1 MNIRPYVEV
10 TPPHIKTYRDRADY
24 GSQSA
29 IAPKNPNAPM
39 QFWSDTSL
47 QGGAGL
53 LDYWSSFL
61 EPAATPQG
69 TKAYK
74 FIARD
79 EKGKPKLTAI
89 NSRDFYA
96 TYESSLSI
104 VNTYREFSFMF
115 PLGVPYLEEK
125 QVPTT
130 EASTVNVEGGTLPAR
145 DYPVEFRTDTMFV
158 IDPKTGDVGVIQYQE
173 FIKAARSVVTLTDD
187 QKIATIRGICD
198 SPMPAAAKL
207 DAIRVAAQKAP
218 VAGEV
223 I

>member
-10 TPPHIKTYRDRADY
+10 TPPHIKTYRDRADW

-29 IAPKNPNAPM
+29 IAPSNPAAPM
-39 QFWSDTSL
+39 QFWADTSL
-47 QGGAGL
+47 QGGQYNTFDWGA
-53 LDYWSSFL
+53 FL
-61 EPAATPQG
+61 TPG
-69 TKAYK
+69 SRAYR

-79 EKGKPKLTAI
+79 AAGKPKLTPI
-89 NSRDFYA
+89 NGKEFYA
-96 TYESSLSI
+96 TYGSSLSVI
-104 VNTYREFSFMF
+104 NTYREFSFMF
-115 PLGVPYLEEK
+115 PLGVPYIEEK
-125 QVPTT
+125 QVPTS

-145 DYPVEFRTDTMFV
+145 DYPVEFRTDQMFV
-158 IDPKTGDVGVIQYQE
+158 IDPKSGDVGVIQYQE
-173 FIKAARSVVTLTDD
+173 FTKAARSVVTLTDD

>member
-10 TPPHIKTYRDRADY
+10 TPPHIKTFRDRADW

-29 IAPKNPNAPM
+29 IAPSNPAAPM
-39 QFWSDTSL
+39 QFWADTSL
-47 QGGAGL
+47 QGGQYNTFDWGA
-53 LDYWSSFL
+53 FL
-61 EPAATPQG
+61 TPG
-69 TKAYK
+69 SRAYR

-79 EKGKPKLTAI
+79 AAGKPKLTPI
-89 NSRDFYA
+89 NGKEFYA
-96 TYESSLSI
+96 TYGSSLSVI
-104 VNTYREFSFMF
+104 NTYREFSFMF
-115 PLGVPYLEEK
+115 PLGVPYLVEL

-173 FIKAARSVVTLTDD
+173 FVKAARGVVQQTPEMKVQIIKSLCDAPQTAE
-187 QKIATIRGICD
+187 QK
-198 SPMPAAAKL
+198 L
-207 DAIRVAAQKAP
+207 QAIRVVAQQATAAK
-218 VAGEV
+218 EV